1 VHVHWGMESVVV
13 DYMRPRIVG
22 QAAYCISLGLTY
34 LLSFAT
40 FAGLIY
46 LNYTQMPPTKA
57 IKKLWREV

>member
-1 VHVHWGMESVVV
+1 
-13 DYMRPRIVG
+13 
-22 QAAYCISLGLTY
+22 
-34 LLSFAT
+34 LSFAT